1 MDNESGSF
9 AVLIVA
15 GLPMMLYGKHYS
27 RWSDVVACYDWWRD
41 DIVCVVVISDWS
53 MRHLLQDAI
62 MV

>member
-27 RWSDVVACYDWWRD
+27 RWSDWWRD

>member
-27 RWSDVVACYDWWRD
+27 RWSDDSVMLWRVM
-41 DIVCVVVISDWS
+41 IGGE
-53 MRHLLQDAI
+53 MT
-62 MV
+62 